1 MSVWSTQ
8 AANELIAL
16 SVKEKKPLTHMKIQ
30 KLVYISHGW
39 SLFNFEESLTIDN
52 PEAWRLGP
60 VYRLLWN
67 RLQYA
72 GNYAITSTIQ
82 EDKLLP
88 YPGAEAGKLK
98 DKGRELI
105 NGVLKSYGGLTAFQL
120 SALTHQQGTPW
131 RDIYGKGEGRDE
143 QIPADLIGEH
153 FGALYKEYKS
163 QS

>member
-8 AANELIAL
+8 AANELISL
-16 SVKEKKPLTHMKIQ
+16 SVKGNKPLTNMQLQ

-39 SLFNFEESLTIDN
+39 SVFHFEESLTIDN

-67 RLQYA
+67 RLQYV
-72 GNYAITSTIQ
+72 GNYAVVRKI
-82 EDKLLP
+82 DADGLLP

-98 DKGRELI
+98 EKGKSLI
-105 NGVLKSYGGLTAFQL
+105 RRVLESYGGLTAFQL

-131 RDIYGKGEGRDE
+131 RTIYGKGEGRDE
-143 QIPADLIGEH
+143 QIPARLIGEH
-153 FGALYKEYKS
+153 FRALFQEYES
-163 QS
+163 RH